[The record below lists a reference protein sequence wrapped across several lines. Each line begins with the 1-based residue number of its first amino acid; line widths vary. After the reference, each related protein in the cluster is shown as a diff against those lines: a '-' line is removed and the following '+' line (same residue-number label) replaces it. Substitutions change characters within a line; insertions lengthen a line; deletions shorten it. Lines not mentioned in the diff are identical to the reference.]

1 MGEFGSS
8 IFINDNTSEPID
20 AILYTAPE
28 IIKNLD
34 YDEKCDLWSLGIT
47 LYEIYFGYLPYGPGC
62 TNDKIMNTIYSPE
75 KFIYPKSKIPN
86 LDILFKRLLTIE
98 PEDRMT
104 FDEFFDYVFSKD
116 FMNKDIICVNG
127 NKKYEKIYEI
137 ISKEED
143 VVFKEV
149 YTQESF
155 DEEEAEKQNIGK
167 ILSFVEAG
175 NFPDIMDFDNKTKG
189 KNKVY
194 NNIIYY
200 DENQNHL
207 KSKYDD
213 CDYFE
218 KNTPG
223 AFFLCESIGSLK
235 LIKKEILNQIKINI
249 HH

>member
-1 MGEFGSS
+1 MNFNQKMENENYIIFELEYIENNIKEYLPTEEINTLFKEIVIELANALKIIHSNGVIHRDIKPENIYIEEVNGKRIIKLGEFGSS
-8 IFINDNTSEPID
+8 IFIKDNTSEPID
-20 AILYTAPE
+20 TILYTAPE
-28 IIKNLD
+28 IFKNLD

-75 KFIYPKSKIPN
+75 KFIYQKSKIPN

-143 VVFKEV
+143 AVFKEV
-149 YTQESF
+149 YTQESL
-155 DEEEAEKQNIGK
+155 DEEEVEKQ
-167 ILSFVEAG
+167 ILV
-175 NFPDIMDFDNKTKG
+175 K
-189 KNKVY
+189 
-194 NNIIYY
+194 
-200 DENQNHL
+200 
-207 KSKYDD
+207 
-213 CDYFE
+213 
-218 KNTPG
+218 
-223 AFFLCESIGSLK
+223 FFLL
-235 LIKKEILNQIKINI
+235 
-249 HH
+249 